1 MHREWVNAKRECPMK
16 DCASRVVRRA
26 AMAAV
31 IVFGLGVASASD
43 RTWTG
48 DAGDGKW
55 STPGNWSGQTVPASG
70 DTVILDGT
78 ATSPN
83 SVVDADFAGTV
94 QRVKLQSTYLGT
106 LTLERSLRVTHQYM
120 QYAGT
125 VVCGANDLWV
135 GTAGTAANC
144 STFEVFGGTFHAP
157 STTLRWTTKTNGSV
171 SFRLNNEAAWDANGG
186 TVFLDLYS
194 AYNIYLYASNRVFS
208 SLMVGGTTTGGIDW
222 SKCYNNRITGML
234 THVGGAINGGGE
246 SAFFVEGSVN
256 VSSNANGGTG
266 WLTFNGDT
274 DQTIAFGEPY
284 DDGNLAYG
292 STCGIKLD
300 KSRGGKLTVTGKSA
314 HFGTRAA
321 TLKGT
326 EKLWS
331 GFKVLGGTLDFS
343 GLDRVSV
350 WTSYTTIHVD
360 PEAQV
365 LMPEDFVIRAS
376 SRGGN
381 SYDWGTIL
389 EANGLEFN
397 NLTLRMMRALQLQ
410 NETTN
415 VVLGCLTI
423 EGAGL
428 RVYKPKDTYSTKW
441 WESGVAH
448 NGTILLYGNITNR
461 NLYAEN
467 LDVCGGNGVI
477 RMVGSADSVIY
488 SDGGYLPTLVVEKD
502 EGVKVTCEPSDQ
514 KMVMRTKDESN
525 GFVLQSGVFTLP
537 DAGCALSNCY
547 HSAFY
552 QLGGTLNAGLGD
564 MYFGG
569 YTAYVK
575 CIDPAGG
582 ITVDLPGTTGGLMI
596 NSKSELIVTGPFVC
610 NRGRIGYRSYGDTS
624 RLVLQGDYIISDR
637 WFGGNMP
644 IDIIGDKDQHYSCSQ
659 YGTNVAEAVN
669 VKKTGGRFVLD
680 TDMDLTK
687 RLNGGAQVATTLS
700 QAVNLTAGTLDL
712 NGHVLK
718 LPPTGTTTVGEG
730 FHFAFPAAEPE
741 ARACVVAADKL
752 QFPTTAGS
760 VELELTGKVRSVS
773 PNPIPAFGYG
783 SLVKPFDPSVFTLVP
798 HQSLTKRFAMTDDTT
813 DKIVFLKYMYKRGL
827 MMSLR

>member
-1 MHREWVNAKRECPMK
+1 MK
-16 DCASRVVRRA
+16 NRASSVACRVTLA
-26 AMAAV
+26 A
-31 IVFGLGVASASD
+31 GLVVLGHGAASAAD

-55 STPGNWSGQTVPASG
+55 STPGNWSGQAVPASG
-70 DTVILDGT
+70 DTVIFDGT
-78 ATSPN
+78 AVIPN
-83 SVVDADFAGTV
+83 SAVDADFGGTV
-94 QRVKLQSTYLGT
+94 QRVKLQSTYRGT
-106 LTLERSLRVTHQYM
+106 LTLARSLRVTHQYM

-171 SFRLNNEAAWDANGG
+171 SFRLNNEATWDANGG
-186 TVFLDLYS
+186 TVFLDLHS

-222 SKCYNNRITGML
+222 SKCYNNRITGTL

-266 WLTFNGDT
+266 WLTFNGDAN
-274 DQTIAFGEPY
+274 QTIAFSEPY

-300 KSRGGKLTVTGKSA
+300 KSRGGKLTVTGKTA
-314 HFGTRAA
+314 RFGMRAA
-321 TLKGT
+321 TLNGT

-365 LMPEDFVIRAS
+365 LMPKDFEIRAS

-389 EANGLEFN
+389 EANGLVFN

-428 RVYKPKDTYSTKW
+428 RVYKPKDAYSTKW
-441 WESGVAH
+441 WESGVTH
-448 NGTILLYGNITNR
+448 NGTLLLYGNITNR
-461 NLYAEN
+461 NIYAEN
-467 LDVCGGNGVI
+467 LNVCGGNGVI

-488 SDGGYLPTLVVEKD
+488 SEGGYLPTLVVEKD

-537 DAGCALSNCY
+537 DAGYALSNCY

-552 QLGGTLNAGLGD
+552 QLGGTLNAGKGD

-569 YTAYVK
+569 YTLYIK
-575 CIDPAGG
+575 SSDPVGG
-582 ITVDLPGTTGGLMI
+582 LTVDLPGTTGGLI
-596 NSKSELIVTGPFVC
+596 VNGKSILAVTGPFVC
-610 NRGRIGYRSYGDTS
+610 NRGRIGYRTYGETS
-624 RLVLQGDYIISDR
+624 RILLQGDYVINDR

-644 IDIIGDKDQHYSCSQ
+644 IDIVGDKDQHYSCSQ
-659 YGTNVAEAVN
+659 YGSNIVETVTVN
-669 VKKTGGRFVLD
+669 KTGGRLILD
-680 TDMDLTK
+680 TDLDLAK
-687 RLNGGAQVATTLS
+687 RLNGGSQVAATTS
-700 QAVNLTAGTLDL
+700 QTVKLTAGTLDL
-712 NGHVLK
+712 NGHVLT

-730 FHFAFPAAEPE
+730 FRFAFPAAEPE
-741 ARACVVAADKL
+741 TRACVVAADKL

-760 VELELTGKVRSVS
+760 VELELTGKLTPEAPSPISV
-773 PNPIPAFGYG
+773 FGYG
-783 SLVKPFDPSVFTLVP
+783 SLVKQFDPAVFTLVP
-798 HQSLTKRFAMTDDTT
+798 NPLLSKRFKVTNDETEKLIKLA
-813 DKIVFLKYMYKRGL
+813 YAYKRGTL
-827 MMSLR
+827 LYVR